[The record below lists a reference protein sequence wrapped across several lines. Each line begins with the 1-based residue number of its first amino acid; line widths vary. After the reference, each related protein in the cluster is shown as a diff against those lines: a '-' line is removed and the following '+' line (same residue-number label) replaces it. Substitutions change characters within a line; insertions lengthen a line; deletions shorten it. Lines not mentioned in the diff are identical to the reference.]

1 MKISYEKNARFTP
14 NGALIRDTSVLLT
27 FLKICTNP
35 EEQCMDSDA
44 ILKPPTL

>member
-1 MKISYEKNARFTP
+1 MKISYEKDALFAP
-14 NGALIRDTSVLLT
+14 NGALIRDTGVYLT

-44 ILKPPTL
+44 ILKPLTL